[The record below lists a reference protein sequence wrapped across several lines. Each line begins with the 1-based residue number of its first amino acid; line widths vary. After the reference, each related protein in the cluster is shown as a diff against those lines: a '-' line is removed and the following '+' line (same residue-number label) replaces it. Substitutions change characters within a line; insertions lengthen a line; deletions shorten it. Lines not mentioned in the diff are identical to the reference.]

1 MLATL
6 FLQGSLIGFS
16 MAIPV
21 GPVGM
26 LCIQHSL
33 RRGLAGG
40 LVAGMGAALA
50 DAIYGGMAGLGVS
63 LLAHVMTSYQIWLQM
78 VGALILSIVGI
89 KIFKSHP
96 SEVQPPKTS
105 FNRGRIFLSTFV
117 LTLTNP
123 ITLLCFA
130 AVYTSFGITLSDADL
145 LPGLILALGVL
156 IGAAAWWILLS
167 VIVASIGKKYRLASI
182 PLFNRISG
190 GILTGC
196 GCLATLGVLR
206 EFFLIIA

>member
-1 MLATL
+1 MLAGL

-40 LVAGMGAALA
+40 LIAGLGAALA
-50 DAIYGGMAGLGVS
+50 DALYGGMAGFGVS
-63 LLAHVMTSYQIWLQM
+63 LLSHVMTSYQIWLQM
-78 VGALILSIVGI
+78 FGALLLSILGI
-89 KIFKSHP
+89 KIFKSQPTELETSKAAFSP
-96 SEVQPPKTS
+96 S
-105 FNRGRIFLSTFV
+105 RIFFSTFA

-123 ITLLCFA
+123 LTLLCFA
-130 AVYTSFGITLSDADL
+130 AVYASFGITPSDEDI
-145 LPGLILALGVL
+145 LPGIMLSLGVL
-156 IGAAAWWILLS
+156 LGAALWWMLLS
-167 VIVASIGKKYRLASI
+167 ITVAFIGKKYQIASI

-190 GILTGC
+190 GVLTGC
-196 GCLATLGVLR
+196 GCLASLSVLR
-206 EFFLIIA
+206 EFLFI